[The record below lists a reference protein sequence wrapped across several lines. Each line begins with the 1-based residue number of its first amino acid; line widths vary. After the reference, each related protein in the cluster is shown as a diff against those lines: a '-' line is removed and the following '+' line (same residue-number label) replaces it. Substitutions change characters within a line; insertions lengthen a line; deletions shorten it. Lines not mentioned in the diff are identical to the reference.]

1 MEEHQTIEIPDIS
14 LIWSC
19 WTPWLK
25 VGQRVYEGGANL
37 PKAPGVY
44 EVKLTNQ
51 DERLTIG
58 RSSNLRMRVK
68 QHLLK
73 AQGHPAGEK
82 IKADIDSGDLD
93 PNDMV
98 VRWTTTDR
106 PAAAEEALHKR
117 HIQLFGDL
125 PTYTKAT

>member
-1 MEEHQTIEIPDIS
+1 MEKHQTIEIPDIS

-37 PKAPGVY
+37 PNEPGVY
-44 EVKLTNQ
+44 EVKLKNQ
-51 DERLTIG
+51 YQRLAIG
-58 RSSNLRMRVK
+58 RSSLLRMRVK
-68 QHLLK
+68 QHLVK
-73 AQGHPAGEK
+73 AHGHRAGEDM
-82 IKADIDSGDLD
+82 KAHIDSGILD

-98 VRWTTTDR
+98 VRWATTDR

-117 HIQLFGDL
+117 HIQLFGGL